1 MRISDW
7 SSDVCSSD
15 LHYPVGKLQRL
26 ILIVGDEDGGDAGF
40 VMDVPQPAAQVLSH
54 LGVKR
59 AERLVQQQQPRLHR
73 KRARKRHAMPLTTR
87 KLRRITLCKP
97 RQLHEN
103 GRAHVRTPVTN
114 ANLVCRLMLEQTHI

>member
-59 AERLVQQQQPRLHR
+59 AERLVQQQQPRLYR
-73 KRARKRHAMPLTTR
+73 TRARERPALPLTTR
-87 KLRRITLCKP
+87 KPRSERPPSEPPSLKRNTYALLCFHKNTKCDSTI
-97 RQLHEN
+97 QHK
-103 GRAHVRTPVTN
+103 
-114 ANLVCRLMLEQTHI
+114 